1 MLLNNLPNSA
11 RPPPYPY
18 EVTAKASIRDVLAE
32 NVLALMEERGW
43 KQTRVAKEG
52 GLAQRT
58 VSNVLNKTNDPG
70 TEIIEALGRAFG
82 VPGWTLLIPKVPGK
96 ILNSQELPNLVST
109 YLDAASKPLSTVIAE
124 RGLPKRPA

>member
-1 MLLNNLPNSA
+1 MLLTTPPNSA

-18 EVTAKASIRDVLAE
+18 EVTAKDSIRDVLAE
-32 NVLALMEERGW
+32 NVQALMDARGW

-82 VPGWTLLIPKVPGK
+82 VPGWTLLIPKVPPK
-96 ILNSQELPNLVST
+96 ILDSQELPNLVST
-109 YLDAASKPLSTVIAE
+109 YLDAAAKPLSTVIAE
-124 RGLPKRPA
+124 RTLRKRPV